1 MSATADH
8 TTPVEGFTGRFAWVD
23 PHDLVIDPYNHRK
36 HRTTEDG
43 KDGTQPDTDLQA
55 SVDEFGVLTPLVL
68 RPQSGENEG
77 KLGIIFGQRRN
88 NAALAAA
95 KKAKAKKK
103 PYRLVPAIIRDDLKN
118 VDDTSLTVS
127 FIENKHRTQATIR
140 DDIDAV
146 KQLSLMSIPKTRKTR
161 HARAMGLKP
170 ADLGAATQAAKL
182 SDQALADGIE
192 ADFNLIELAEFQEVE
207 SVKGA
212 LWNLERAKAR
222 DTRQG
227 NTKRGNWK
235 HALAELRA
243 EKEHA
248 DKCNSLLKEL
258 AAAEIPSVD
267 WKRNWTNTS
276 TRPLADLL
284 TSDGAPQTPETH
296 QVCPGHAACID
307 TSEAEVIWL
316 CTAWHR
322 HGHALTPEAAKADK
336 AQAGPNREAAKA
348 ERRLVIANNKAWR
361 QAREVRYDF
370 LTDLCAQPEASARVW
385 PLILSAITGTSFA
398 YANFVGRKRT
408 DLTARF
414 LGVKDPNEG
423 RRQWDRVGDPFGT
436 LIARTSPAHAWSLL
450 LAHVAAAYELEHMYD
465 AAWRDHVDPQ
475 VIAWLT
481 FLEAEGYALSAI
493 ESETVARGRA
503 QQEERAKRDQ
513 KAEQSGS
520 EHSDSTED
528 APVTEQ
534 HQEPVPA
541 AA

>member
-1 MSATADH
+1 MSTAADH

-43 KDGTQPDTDLQA
+43 KDGTQPDADLQA

-95 KKAKAKKK
+95 KKAKARKK
-103 PYRLVPAIIRDDLKN
+103 PYRLVPAIIRDDLKD

-140 DDIDAV
+140 DDIDAA
-146 KQLSLMSIPKTRKTR
+146 KQLSLMSIPKTR

-170 ADLGAATQAAKL
+170 ADLGAATKAAKL

-192 ADFNLIELAEFQEVE
+192 ADFNLIELADFQEVE
-207 SVKGA
+207 SLKGA
-212 LWNLERAKAR
+212 LWTLKRAKAR
-222 DTRQG
+222 DIRQD

-243 EKEHA
+243 EKELA

-258 AAAEIPSVD
+258 AAAEIPVVD
-267 WKRNWTNTS
+267 GKNWTDTS

-296 QVCPGHAACID
+296 QACPGHAACID

-336 AQAGPNREAAKA
+336 AQDGPDREAAKA

-361 QAREVRYDF
+361 QAREVRYAF

-385 PLILSAITGTSFA
+385 PLILSAITGTSYA

-423 RRQWDRVGDPFGT
+423 RSQWDRVDDPFGT
-436 LIARTSPAHAWSLL
+436 LIARTSPARAWRLL
-450 LAHVAAAYELEHMYD
+450 LAHVAAAHEVEYMYD
-465 AAWRDHVDPQ
+465 AAWRSHINPQ
-475 VIAWLT
+475 TVEWLT
-481 FLEAEGYALSAI
+481 FLEAEGYALSTVEA
-493 ESETVARGRA
+493 ETVAKGRA
-503 QQEERAKRDQ
+503 QQEEQTERAAKDEQ
-513 KAEQSGS
+513 PDSAEHDESAEG
-520 EHSDSTED
+520 
-528 APVTEQ
+528 TEQ
-534 HQEPVPA
+534 HTEPVPA